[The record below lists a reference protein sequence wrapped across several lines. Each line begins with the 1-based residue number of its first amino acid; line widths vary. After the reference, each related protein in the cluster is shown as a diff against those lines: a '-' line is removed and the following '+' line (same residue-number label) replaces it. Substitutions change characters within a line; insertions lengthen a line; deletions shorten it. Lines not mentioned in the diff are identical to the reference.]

1 MKTLKGI
8 SSHNEYNNKITKHTY
23 CRFKTYL
30 QLRILSVLIQI
41 YSRMDTLITFSRE
54 AYFDKD
60 GWMDTLNTFS
70 CEAYFDKD
78 D

>member
-1 MKTLKGI
+1 MNTIIKLQNI
-8 SSHNEYNNKITKHTY
+8 TY

-60 GWMDTLNTFS
+60 EGMDTLNTLS
-70 CEAYFDKD
+70 CEV
-78 D
+78 